1 MRSPVQQQ
9 AARGGP
15 AGSSVPGFFLAGGNR
30 AHDLALVIKK
40 ADGSLAVWRD
50 HQRQARRA
58 AGIAELDDGI
68 AVVRLAGVIARRA
81 VVILG
86 LALFHQRRALIIRH
100 GVKRPASF
108 RSSTMERSGRSLTI
122 MPANACPW

>member
-15 AGSSVPGFFLAGGNR
+15 ARSSVPGFFLAGGNR
-30 AHDLALVIKK
+30 THDLALVIKK
-40 ADGSLAVWRD
+40 ADGGLGVSRD

-68 AVVRLAGVIARRA
+68 TVVRLAGVIARRA
-81 VVILG
+81 VIILG
-86 LALFHQRRALIIRH
+86 LSLCRQRRALIIPH
-100 GVKRPASF
+100 WP
-108 RSSTMERSGRSLTI
+108 SGSE
-122 MPANACPW
+122 